1 MKKILMLLVG
11 FLTIMS
17 GLACSNDN
25 VMLEP
30 DNENEGV
37 NESVGSA
44 FFSGKKVLVA
54 YFSWG
59 GTTQRMAQQ
68 IQNFTGAD
76 VFRVEPVVPYP
87 TEYTPCTEVALEEKN
102 NNARPAIAGT
112 IENWDDYD
120 VVFIGCPVWW
130 WTTPMII
137 HTFCESYDFKGKT
150 VVPFCTYAATYRDE
164 TLAEIVN
171 STPDAAHL
179 TGEGLTSGRITPS
192 TIQTWINLINE
203 EWNNLNSSS
212 SDTPMT
218 GTVNLWER
226 GNIPTI
232 THNVHNSDGP
242 DFIPNMEV
250 FTVSDD
256 VTPKGAVIICPG
268 GAFQFRSMQNE
279 GYDVADMLVSMGYQ
293 CFIVNYRIAPYTMC
307 ESATD
312 LQRAIRYVRAHAE
325 DYRIAPE
332 NIALVGFSAGGI
344 LNGEVL
350 LNWRGL
356 TNGTALDKSYRPDAL
371 DNVSVSACAVGMI
384 YSFYGRLS
392 VSMNNVETLRAAN
405 LPPAFYCWGTRDGF
419 AGQFT
424 QNSNAVREAGCEVET
439 LILNGYPHGYGAASS
454 PTVWGNR
461 FDAFLTRIMSGGSS
475 AISQVRK
482 DVPTDGGTQEIYDLN
497 GRKQASL
504 PDTAHGV
511 YIVKSGNM
519 TKKIIK

>member
-1 MKKILMLLVG
+1 MKKILMLLVS
-11 FLTIMS
+11 FLTIVS
-17 GLACSNDN
+17 GSACSDDN
-25 VMLEP
+25 ALPEP
-30 DNENEGV
+30 DNDNEV
-37 NESVGSA
+37 SEETGSA
-44 FFSGKKVLVA
+44 YFSGKKMLVA

-68 IQNFTGAD
+68 IQDITGAD
-76 VFRVEPVVPYP
+76 VFRIEPVTPYP
-87 TEYTPCTEVALEEKN
+87 TEYTPCTEVAREEKD
-102 NNARPAIAGT
+102 NNARPAIKGT
-112 IENWDDYD
+112 VENWDDYD

-164 TLAEIVN
+164 TLAEIVH

-192 TIQTWINLINE
+192 TIQTWIDLINE
-203 EWNNLNSSS
+203 EWNDQNSSG

-226 GNIPTI
+226 GNIPTV
-232 THNVHNSDGP
+232 THNVNNSDGP

-250 FTVSDD
+250 FTVTDD
-256 VTPKGAVIICPG
+256 VKPKGAVIICPG

-279 GYDVADMLVSMGYQ
+279 GYDVADMLMPMGYQ
-293 CFIVNYRIAPYTMC
+293 CFIVNYRIAPYTMR

-325 DYRIAPE
+325 DYRIEPE
-332 NIALVGFSAGGI
+332 NIALAGFSAGGI

-350 LNWRGL
+350 LNWRDL
-356 TNGTALDKSYRPDAL
+356 TDGTALDNSYRPDAL
-371 DNVSVSACAVGMI
+371 DKVPVSACAVGMI
-384 YSFYGRLS
+384 YSFYGSLS
-392 VSMNNVETLRAAN
+392 VSMNDVETLRAAN

-419 AGQFT
+419 AGQFA

-439 LILNGYPHGYGAASS
+439 LILDGYPHGYGAASG
-454 PTVWGNR
+454 PDVWGNR
-461 FDAFLTRIMSGGSS
+461 FDAFLTRIMSGGSTAINPINTETS
-475 AISQVRK
+475 A
-482 DVPTDGGTQEIYDLN
+482 DTTQGIYDLS
-497 GRKQASL
+497 GRRVIASHT
-504 PDTAHGV
+504 PHGIYV
-511 YIVKSGNM
+511 VKDASGSR
-519 TKKIIK
+519 KVLK